1 MPDDVSDREQV
12 EKALRRSEERF
23 ELFMRHLP
31 GAAFIKD
38 SAGRYVYANLRCEAA
53 QRVGPR
59 GWEGKTDDEL
69 FSPDSAAQFRAT
81 DQRVFE
87 TGRPHESV
95 ESAIWDDEV
104 QHWLVQKFPIPD
116 SGGTGPLVGGAAFDI
131 TALKRTEEAL
141 RDALEERERLARDL
155 HDGIIQDIYAIGL
168 HLEEVL
174 RTTQHDARISP
185 GVEQAISGLNDV
197 IRKVRRQIAGPAP
210 QLRDGQQFRAE
221 LQDIARRIDKAHGLR
236 ISVAINERAAARLT
250 PEAAYQLLHIARE
263 AISNS
268 LRHSKGKRAKVS
280 LKECKGGIRMVIA
293 DDGKGFDLQSARK
306 LGQGLRNMATRA
318 TGLAAHLDIRSAPG
332 EGTTITLELPA

>member
-1 MPDDVSDREQV
+1 MPDDVSDRERV

-59 GWEGKTDDEL
+59 GWEGKTDDDL
-69 FSPDSAAQFRAT
+69 FSPDSAAQFKAADR
-81 DQRVFE
+81 RVFE
-87 TGRPHESV
+87 TGRAHESV

-104 QHWLVQKFPIPD
+104 QHWLVHKFPIPD
-116 SGGTGPLVGGAAFDI
+116 SGGDGPLVGGAAFDI

-168 HLEEVL
+168 HLEETL
-174 RTTQHDARISP
+174 RVAQHDARVAA
-185 GVEQAISGLNDV
+185 GMEQAISGLNDV

-221 LQDIARRIDKAHGLR
+221 LQDFARRVNKPHGLR
-236 ISVAINERAAARLT
+236 ISVAIDERAAARLT
-250 PEAAYQLLHIARE
+250 PEAAYQLLHISRE

-268 LRHSKGKRAKVS
+268 LRHSEGKRAEVS
-280 LKECKGGIRMVIA
+280 LKECKAGIRLVIS
-293 DDGKGFDLQSARK
+293 DEGKGFDPRSARH
-306 LGQGLRNMATRA
+306 LGQGLRNIATRA
-318 TGLAAHLDIRSAPG
+318 AELRAHLDIRSLPG
-332 EGTTITLELPA
+332 EGTTITLDLPA